1 MKISRTS
8 IILFILATIFW
19 SATIYAGISSRNYEI
34 EKERI
39 EREKG
44 GFIIYHSPEEANYW
58 DYAKIGLFILAG
70 SSTVAAIWL
79 RKFDS

>member
-19 SATIYAGISSRNYEI
+19 LATIYAGISSRNYEI
-34 EKERI
+34 ENERI

-44 GFIIYHSPEEANYW
+44 GFTLYHSPEEANYW
-58 DYAKIGLFILAG
+58 DYAQIGLFILAG
-70 SSTVAAIWL
+70 SSTIAAICL
-79 RKFDS
+79 RK